1 MKTNLFLL
9 IASCFVLGLT
19 VLDNSGLSRKENEF
33 SEVDKQLIRLLADHK
48 YTGRIEEQLEVK
60 LGRKINAKKVE
71 LGKLIFF
78 DKGLAWHQDNSCA
91 GCHSPMVGFGDSQ
104 FMAIGVENNDIVGNG
119 RKGPRNQ
126 RRSPMVINTGFY
138 PSLMWNGRFFANS
151 DDPFDNSKGFTFPA
165 PESDTTFPANDN
177 RFKHLLAAQAHIP
190 FTELPEMAGFRNAP
204 ETFNMSRFQGF
215 LLDQNAAKTGKKL
228 LPNKTLFSNKK
239 QLSSDKKPDNSVC
252 EEYDVFIFSDND
264 TGFPLPPFENSFV
277 NFPIRR
283 KTLELINK
291 MPKYRALFAE
301 IYPQVKNTGIE
312 FFMIGEAVAEF
323 ELFLTF
329 AKAPIDKFAVGNYDA
344 MSDEQKRGAIV
355 FFDKGNCV
363 SCHKVSGKSNE
374 MFSDFDMHNVG
385 IPQLTPKFGVKTGNV
400 GFATLDKAFCANGV
414 YDLGRFEFDGLEES
428 KFKFRTSPLRNVA
441 LQPFFFHNGAF
452 DDLRKA
458 VVYHLD
464 PKGNSGDYKPHKNG
478 IPSQVRYY
486 EEGMKYILAG
496 LDKSL
501 KNGIKLT
508 TKEIDDLIA
517 FLSVGLLDPD
527 ARPAQLAKLIP
538 TTLPSGAGLPVFETD
553 NKKSATADAAARL
566 GEAASEGST
575 DGEGKLWVRVYP
587 NPFVDRAT
595 VEYNLPVGGLVRHTL
610 LDAKGG
616 VLRQAHEGV
625 EQPAGH
631 HQIHLSGVSLP
642 PGHYLY
648 RIQVG
653 TESRTLRLVRKE

>member
-1 MKTNLFLL
+1 MKAKLFLL
-9 IASCFVLGLT
+9 VASCVILGLT
-19 VLDNSGLSRKENEF
+19 VLDNRSLSREKNGFSNIDKE
-33 SEVDKQLIRLLADHK
+33 LIHLLADHK

-60 LGRKINAKKVE
+60 LGRKINAKKSE
-71 LGKLIFF
+71 LGKFIFF

-91 GCHSPMVGFGDSQ
+91 GCHSPMVGFGDAQ
-104 FMAIGVENNDIVGNG
+104 FMAIGIENNDVVGKN

-126 RRSPMVINTGFY
+126 RRSPMIINTGFY

-165 PESDTTFPANDN
+165 PESDTTFPANDD
-177 RFKHLLAAQAHIP
+177 RFKHLLAAQAHMP

-204 ETFNMSRFQGF
+204 EKFNMSRFQGF
-215 LLDQNAAKTGKKL
+215 LLDQNAASTGKKL
-228 LPNKTLFSNKK
+228 SPNKTIFSSKK
-239 QLSSDKKPDNSVC
+239 QSSSDRKPANGAC
-252 EEYDVFIFSDND
+252 EEYDVFIFSDDD
-264 TGFPLPPFENSFV
+264 TGFPLPPFENYFV

-283 KTLELINK
+283 KTIELINS
-291 MPKYRALFAE
+291 MPKYRKLFAE

-312 FFMIGEAVAEF
+312 FFMIGEVIAEF

-329 AKAPIDKFAVGNYDA
+329 AKAPIDKFAIGKYDA
-344 MSDEQKRGAIV
+344 LTEDQKRGAIL

-385 IPQLTPKFGVKTGNV
+385 IPQLTPNFGIKTGNV
-400 GFATLDKAFCANGV
+400 GFATLDKTLCANGI

-428 KFKFRTSPLRNVA
+428 KFKFRTSPLRNVS

-464 PKGNSGDYKPHKNG
+464 PRKNSDDYKPHKNG
-478 IPSQVRYY
+478 IPSNVIYH

-508 TKEIDDLIA
+508 NGEIDDLVA

-527 ARPAQLAKLIP
+527 AKPAQLAKLIP
-538 TTLPSGAGLPVFETD
+538 TTLPSGAQLPKFELD
-553 NKKSATADAAARL
+553 KKAVTADAAARF
-566 GEAASEGST
+566 GEVSSGQSTNEEGN
-575 DGEGKLWVRVYP
+575 LWIQVYP

-595 VEYNLPVGGLVRHTL
+595 VEYNLPTGGLVRHTL
-610 LDAKGG
+610 LDAKGR
-616 VLRQAHEGV
+616 VLRQAGEGE
-625 EQPAGH
+625 EQSAGH
-631 HQIHLSGVSLP
+631 HQIQLSGVNLP

-653 TESRTLRLVRKE
+653 KESRTMRLVRKE